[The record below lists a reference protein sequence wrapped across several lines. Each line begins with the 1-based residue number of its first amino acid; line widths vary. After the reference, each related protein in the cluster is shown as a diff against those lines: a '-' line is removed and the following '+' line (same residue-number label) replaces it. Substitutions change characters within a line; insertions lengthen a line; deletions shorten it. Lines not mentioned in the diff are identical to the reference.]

1 MPTTITSPQRPS
13 RKRPADYTGKKTAEL
28 QELRKEDILESSSR
42 MALITSEAQKS
53 KEDIIDYSD
62 SDEPLPEVEVRKA
75 ELATPYRMIRVNTD
89 IDQMVYGRSVVDEG
103 DMDNPDI
110 SLRRP
115 SVMGPMK
122 FWDFKEGQL
131 YKVKREIAEHLDNLG
146 YLSYQGGI

>member
-42 MALITSEAQKS
+42 MALIASEAQKS